1 MTWVSEL
8 RFLVCTGKIT
18 ALYEVVV
25 RLPGGDVGFD
35 KGKPV
40 LGSSCCTREP
50 WGAPDHTSRTPQ
62 KSLRICQE
70 SNFHKGQE
78 FSPVLFTA
86 VFPVPRTAPQ
96 RDEEK
101 FQRLGS
107 TRSRPWQI
115 GSLLKIHFLDGWSF
129 CRVFL
134 HRMEGAAELSGVF
147 LIKAL
152 IPFNR
157 APPHDLITFQR
168 PHLLIPSPWGLEF
181 PHMNLW
187 GT

>member
-62 KSLRICQE
+62 KSLRICQGGHLHPE
-70 SNFHKGQE
+70 HCDHPTSSNLIFIKDKNFHLFCSPLYSQCLGQRRRE
-78 FSPVLFTA
+78 MRKRNELLTVLEAGSP
-86 VFPVPRTAPQ
+86 
-96 RDEEK
+96 
-101 FQRLGS
+101 GS
-107 TRSRPWQI
+107 SLQQI
-115 GSLLKIHFLDGWSF
+115 QCLLITS
-129 CRVFL
+129 
-134 HRMEGAAELSGVF
+134 EGLNNCASPESQGLSGF
-147 LIKAL
+147 RL
-152 IPFNR
+152 
-157 APPHDLITFQR
+157 PPGMSLHFQ
-168 PHLLIPSPWGLEF
+168 LAGTVTSF
-181 PHMNLW
+181 PCTHGW
-187 GT
+187 

>member
-62 KSLRICQE
+62 KSLRICQGGHLHPE
-70 SNFHKGQE
+70 HCDHPTSSNLIFIKDKNFHLFCSPLYSQCLGQRRRE
-78 FSPVLFTA
+78 MRKSRVVMAGDLGPLQDCRDWDLLPLA
-86 VFPVPRTAPQ
+86 PRGCL
-96 RDEEK
+96 RK
-101 FQRLGS
+101 
-107 TRSRPWQI
+107 TRCVNI
-115 GSLLKIHFLDGWSF
+115 
-129 CRVFL
+129 
-134 HRMEGAAELSGVF
+134 
-147 LIKAL
+147 
-152 IPFNR
+152 
-157 APPHDLITFQR
+157 
-168 PHLLIPSPWGLEF
+168 
-181 PHMNLW
+181 
-187 GT
+187 

>member
-101 FQRLGS
+101 IWVTVYLHLPLAASWMNRPPEPGFQEPGSPVLMQPAKSTADEDKHLSLRGGPTLISTTTDSPIVILRRLS
-107 TRSRPWQI
+107 S
-115 GSLLKIHFLDGWSF
+115 
-129 CRVFL
+129 V
-134 HRMEGAAELSGVF
+134 
-147 LIKAL
+147 
-152 IPFNR
+152 N
-157 APPHDLITFQR
+157 
-168 PHLLIPSPWGLEF
+168 
-181 PHMNLW
+181 
-187 GT
+187 

>member
-62 KSLRICQE
+62 KSLRICQGGHLHPE
-70 SNFHKGQE
+70 HCDHPTSSNLIFIKDKNFHLFCSPLYSQCLGQRRRE
-78 FSPVLFTA
+78 MRKRTQRSELPACFDGELYPFPMRQCGALNGDGTSEPVNVHCFQGSICFSQAEERIQSEML
-86 VFPVPRTAPQ
+86 Q
-96 RDEEK
+96 RGGK
-101 FQRLGS
+101 S
-107 TRSRPWQI
+107 
-115 GSLLKIHFLDGWSF
+115 
-129 CRVFL
+129 
-134 HRMEGAAELSGVF
+134 
-147 LIKAL
+147 
-152 IPFNR
+152 
-157 APPHDLITFQR
+157 
-168 PHLLIPSPWGLEF
+168 
-181 PHMNLW
+181 
-187 GT
+187 

>member
-62 KSLRICQE
+62 KSLRICQGGHLHPE
-70 SNFHKGQE
+70 HCDHPTSSNLIFIKDKNFHLFCSPLYSQCLGQRRREMRKRWERGLPGPEVRKSHEPRVEQKGKIKRQGTTE
-78 FSPVLFTA
+78 FWAIPACRHAATSA
-86 VFPVPRTAPQ
+86 
-96 RDEEK
+96 
-101 FQRLGS
+101 S
-107 TRSRPWQI
+107 TWP
-115 GSLLKIHFLDGWSF
+115 
-129 CRVFL
+129 L
-134 HRMEGAAELSGVF
+134 H
-147 LIKAL
+147 AL
-152 IPFNR
+152 R
-157 APPHDLITFQR
+157 
-168 PHLLIPSPWGLEF
+168 
-181 PHMNLW
+181 
-187 GT
+187 

>member
-62 KSLRICQE
+62 KSLRICQGGHLHPE
-70 SNFHKGQE
+70 HCDHPTSSNLIFIKDKNFHLFCSPLYSQCLGQRRREMRKRWERGLPGPEVRKSHEPRVEQKG
-78 FSPVLFTA
+78 
-86 VFPVPRTAPQ
+86 
-96 RDEEK
+96 
-101 FQRLGS
+101 
-107 TRSRPWQI
+107 
-115 GSLLKIHFLDGWSF
+115 KIKRQGRIL
-129 CRVFL
+129 V
-134 HRMEGAAELSGVF
+134 
-147 LIKAL
+147 
-152 IPFNR
+152 
-157 APPHDLITFQR
+157 
-168 PHLLIPSPWGLEF
+168 
-181 PHMNLW
+181 
-187 GT
+187 

>member
-101 FQRLGS
+101 LITS
-107 TRSRPWQI
+107 
-115 GSLLKIHFLDGWSF
+115 
-129 CRVFL
+129 
-134 HRMEGAAELSGVF
+134 EGLNNCASPESQGLSGF
-147 LIKAL
+147 RL
-152 IPFNR
+152 
-157 APPHDLITFQR
+157 PPGMSLHFQ
-168 PHLLIPSPWGLEF
+168 LAGTVTSF
-181 PHMNLW
+181 PCTHGW
-187 GT
+187 

>member
-62 KSLRICQE
+62 KSLRICQGGHLHPE
-70 SNFHKGQE
+70 HCDHPTSSNLIFIKDKNFHLFCSPLYSQCLGQRRRE
-78 FSPVLFTA
+78 M
-86 VFPVPRTAPQ
+86 RKRN
-96 RDEEK
+96 RDFISLHSWLVSTDEGGS
-101 FQRLGS
+101 RNPPSLGN
-107 TRSRPWQI
+107 RSSWQSCF
-115 GSLLKIHFLDGWSF
+115 GSFI
-129 CRVFL
+129 
-134 HRMEGAAELSGVF
+134 
-147 LIKAL
+147 
-152 IPFNR
+152 R
-157 APPHDLITFQR
+157 APNHSSEEI
-168 PHLLIPSPWGLEF
+168 GE
-181 PHMNLW
+181 
-187 GT
+187 